1 MSKTYSVD
9 KQDLVYLGL
18 PMLLGCVILFSAG
31 YLSASFQEPGI
42 DTDNFQEIMDE
53 ATVETLEHANQSFSE
68 GQNETGFTHTKSG
81 MTMVWANLQVT
92 EEPLYDTIWKEVSF
106 GCFID
111 ENPSECQELVIQ
123 TIDILKDDE
132 PQNGNTEA
140 GDNTS
145 RPEFGDSISYSAEV
159 E

>member
-1 MSKTYSVD
+1 
-9 KQDLVYLGL
+9 
-18 PMLLGCVILFSAG
+18 MLLGCLILFSAG
-31 YLSASFQEPGI
+31 YYTGTLQESSI

-53 ATVETLEHANQSFSE
+53 EAIETLEHANQSFNE

-111 ENPSECQELVIQ
+111 ENPSECQELVNQ
-123 TIDILKDDE
+123 TVDILKDDE

-145 RPEFGDSISYSAEV
+145 RPEFGDSVSYSAEV

>member
-1 MSKTYSVD
+1 MSKTYSIT
-9 KQDLVYLGL
+9 KPDLLYIGTPL
-18 PMLLGCVILFSAG
+18 LLGMIIVFLTG
-31 YLSASFQEPGI
+31 YYSASLQQQDI
-42 DTDNFQEIMDE
+42 NTNNFQEIMDE
-53 ATVETLEHANQSFSE
+53 ATIETLEKANQSFNE

-111 ENPSECQELVIQ
+111 ENPSECQELVNQ
-123 TIDILKDDE
+123 TVDILKDDE

-145 RPEFGDSISYSAEV
+145 RPEFGDSVSYSAEV